1 MAKTLAQIL
10 SDAQVM
16 NTGLKTN
23 LHTLQ
28 KRGMSQEFID
38 LLEGSIGS
46 VAATNAEQERLKA
59 DLKTATAA
67 LETRKQQLNAQM
79 QEAVKVVKL
88 EIPQSQWKEFGIQ
101 AKK

>member
-1 MAKTLAQIL
+1 
-10 SDAQVM
+10 M

-38 LLEGSIGS
+38 LFESSIGS
-46 VAATNAEQERLKA
+46 VTAKNAEQERLKA

-67 LETRKQQLNAQM
+67 LEALKQQLSAQM

-88 EIPQSQWKEFGIQ
+88 EIL
-101 AKK
+101 